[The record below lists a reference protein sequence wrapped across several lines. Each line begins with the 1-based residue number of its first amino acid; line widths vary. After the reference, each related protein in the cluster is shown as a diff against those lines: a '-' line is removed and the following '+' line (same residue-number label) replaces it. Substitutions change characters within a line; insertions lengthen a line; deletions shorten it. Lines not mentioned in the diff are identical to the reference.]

1 MALTPSSVV
10 GRNNADIAFN
20 LSRRLITVNKFKN
33 ILYIESGLEMVALA
47 MAISSEVCLAG

>member
-1 MALTPSSVV
+1 MAPTPSVV